1 MVQKSSTRRFNF
13 ILFVAPALALY
24 ALFFLLPFGQ
34 GLRISFTNWDGL
46 TPKTPIS
53 MDKAEFE
60 EKILS
65 KVKRA
70 GSDPEFLLSVYKLN
84 AAGEQYAR
92 LSISGLKRY
101 RLERIVRTTGYSP
114 DKYRDVGLANY
125 KSIFTGGVDERFYP
139 RGFQEN
145 YFNANSSMPAE
156 VEAASYEK
164 NFLAKLDAQGTV
176 LAAEFYVA
184 EGGAYRLKPEMDEFV
199 VEDAFWTLPQLESG
213 ALDSQAVDD
222 FLAAAKK
229 AGLAQNRAA
238 LEAAV
243 GDFTAKAAFSDA
255 ARADIA
261 ENAEKLFAIG
271 EFKTLLASTW
281 TAKKFDLG
289 VIGFTIFFAVGNV
302 VLANLLAFWI
312 AMALD
317 RKIKSRNVLRSVF
330 FLPNVLSMIV
340 VALIWSFIFFH
351 LLPRLTGIQTWMSDS
366 AKAPWLLV
374 GVSVWQAAG
383 YYMVVYLAGL
393 QNIPPDVIEAA
404 MIDGAGFWDRLKR
417 ITLPLLMP
425 AFTVCIFISIANAL
439 KCFDLVYAMV
449 GTSGYAVGTV
459 PFVMDIFFDAFARKL
474 AGLATA
480 KATLLFLAI
489 LLLTGTQ
496 LIIMKRKEVQ
506 L

>member
-1 MVQKSSTRRFNF
+1 MVQKSSTRRMNF
-13 ILFVAPALALY
+13 TLFVAPALLLY

-34 GLRISFTNWDGL
+34 GLRISTTNWDGL

-60 EKILS
+60 TKILD
-65 KVKRA
+65 KVERA
-70 GSDPEFLLSVYKLN
+70 PDREYLLSLYELDAV
-84 AAGEQYAR
+84 GERYAR
-92 LSISGLKRY
+92 LSISGLRRY
-101 RLERIVRTTGYSP
+101 RLERILRAAGYAP
-114 DKYRDVGLANY
+114 DKYRDVGLENY
-125 KSIFTGGVDERFYP
+125 RSIFTGGVDQRFYP
-139 RGFQEN
+139 RAFQEN
-145 YFNANSSMPAE
+145 YFNANSALPAE
-156 VEAASYEK
+156 VETASYEK
-164 NFLAKLDAQGTV
+164 NFLVRLDAQSAV

-184 EGGAYRLKPEMDEFV
+184 EGGAYRLAPEMDEFV
-199 VEDAFWTLPQLESG
+199 AEDAFWTLPQVESG
-213 ALDSQAVDD
+213 DLDSGTVDN
-222 FLAAAKK
+222 FLASAKK
-229 AGLAQNRAA
+229 AGLTQDRAV

-243 GDFTAKAAFSDA
+243 KAFAAKATFSDA
-255 ARADIA
+255 EKAGIARNADR
-261 ENAEKLFAIG
+261 LFKIG
-271 EFKTLLASTW
+271 RFKALLASTW

-366 AKAPWLLV
+366 AKAPWLLI

-404 MIDGAGFWDRLKR
+404 MIDGAGFWNRLKR

-425 AFTVCIFISIANAL
+425 AFTVCFFISIANAL

-489 LLLTGTQ
+489 LLLTGAQ

>member
-1 MVQKSSTRRFNF
+1 MVQKASARRINF
-13 ILFVAPALALY
+13 ILFVAPALLLY

-34 GLRISFTNWDGL
+34 GLRISTTNWDGL
-46 TPKTPIS
+46 TPKSPIS

-60 EKILS
+60 SSILS
-65 KVKRA
+65 KVKS
-70 GSDPEFLLSVYKLN
+70 GSDSEFLRSVYSLD

-101 RLERIVRTTGYSP
+101 RLERILKAAGYSP
-114 DKYRDVGLANY
+114 ETYKDVGLDNY
-125 KSIFTGGVDERFYP
+125 RTIFTGGVDERFYP
-139 RGFQEN
+139 RAFQEN
-145 YFNANSSMPAE
+145 YFNANSTLPVE
-156 VEAASYEK
+156 VEAASWEK
-164 NFLAKLDAQGTV
+164 NFLAKLDSQGAV
-176 LAAEFYVA
+176 LAGEFYVA
-184 EGGAYRLKPEMDEFV
+184 EGGVYRLTPEMDEFV
-199 VEDAFWTLPQLESG
+199 VEDTFWTLPQLESG
-213 ALDSQAVDD
+213 ALDSGAVDD
-222 FLAAAKK
+222 FLAEAKK
-229 AGLAQNRAA
+229 AGLAQDRSA
-238 LEAAV
+238 LETAV
-243 GDFTAKAAFSDA
+243 GDFAVKAAFSDA
-255 ARADIA
+255 TKVEIA
-261 ENAEKLFAIG
+261 GSAEKLFSIG
-271 EFKTLLASTW
+271 RFKTLLASTW

-289 VIGFTIFFAVGNV
+289 VIGFTIFFAAGNV

-366 AKAPWLLV
+366 AKAPWLLI

-425 AFTVCIFISIANAL
+425 AFTVCVFISIANAL

-480 KATLLFLAI
+480 KATLLFVAI
-489 LLLTGTQ
+489 LLLTGAQ